1 MISNQNIPSFQ
12 GILVCCTCAS
22 TWQPAGYICPIL
34 QSAMPKRPRSEDEEN
49 YSGQLVK
56 THVSQREVNQGVLR

>member
-1 MISNQNIPSFQ
+1 
-12 GILVCCTCAS
+12 
-22 TWQPAGYICPIL
+22 
-34 QSAMPKRPRSEDEEN
+34 MPKRPRSEDEEN